1 MKRTLL
7 AGLLGGIIAFIWSA
21 IVHMNPLTGHL
32 GLSMMNEREDA
43 VLAALKN
50 NLQQEGLYFF
60 PGMDMTKEMTK
71 EQEAAWVAKYKAGP
85 AGLLLYHPN
94 GGEPMEAKQLVV
106 EFVSTVLCALIAATI
121 LAATVGRFVCR
132 ATIVAMIGL
141 FAWLALSV
149 SQWNWYGYP
158 FPFIALDAIDQI
170 IGWLL
175 AGLLMAK
182 MIKPAQPAEIGP
194 SQIDRSR

>member
-1 MKRTLL
+1 MKRILL
-7 AGLLGGIIAFIWSA
+7 AGLLGGIVAFIWSA

-71 EQEAAWVAKYKAGP
+71 EQKAAWVAKYKAGP

-94 GGEPMEAKQLVV
+94 GGEPLEPRQLII
-106 EFVSTVLCALIAATI
+106 EFGSTLLCALIAATI
-121 LAATVGRFVCR
+121 LAATVGRFICR
-132 ATIVAMIGL
+132 ATMVAMIGL
-141 FAWLALSV
+141 FTWLALSI
-149 SQWNWYGYP
+149 SQWNWYG
-158 FPFIALDAIDQI
+158 FRFLFIA
-170 IGWLL
+170 
-175 AGLLMAK
+175 
-182 MIKPAQPAEIGP
+182 
-194 SQIDRSR
+194 